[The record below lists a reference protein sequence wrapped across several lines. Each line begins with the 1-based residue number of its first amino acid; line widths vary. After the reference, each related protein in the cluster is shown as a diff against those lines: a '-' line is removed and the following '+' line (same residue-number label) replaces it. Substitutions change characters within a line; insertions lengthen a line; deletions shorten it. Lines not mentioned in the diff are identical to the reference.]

1 MKQYRFVG
9 LGFCSND
16 YLALLPRIPLDSKV
30 QMMKHLVQGGG
41 PAATAAVAAA
51 RLGVSTA
58 FLGVTGDDEPGK
70 WILRDFAAEN
80 VSTEG
85 MVVRPGQSSA
95 IAYCW
100 IDAPTGKRSV
110 AWTRGTLGEL
120 QPGEVDLDLVRHA
133 GILHLDGH
141 NPAAALAAAREAKQC
156 GVPVSLDAGT
166 WRDGMKEL
174 LPYVD
179 LLIASEEFARAYS
192 REEDLDKAILRLRET
207 GAGVVGITMGKAGSM
222 ALEGDRVV
230 RCPAFRVEAVDTT
243 GAGDVYHA
251 AFAVRYLETRD
262 LYECM
267 RFASATAAL
276 KCLELGGRAGIPNRR
291 RVDEFLAQHP

>member
-1 MKQYRFVG
+1 M
-9 LGFCSND
+9 
-16 YLALLPRIPLDSKV
+16 RI
-30 QMMKHLVQGGG
+30 
-41 PAATAAVAAA
+41 AAAVAAA

-70 WILRDFAAEN
+70 WILRDFAAEK
-80 VSTEG
+80 VATEG
-85 MVVRPGQSSA
+85 MKIRAGQDSA

-100 IDAPTGKRSV
+100 IDSATGKRSI
-110 AWTRGTLGEL
+110 AWTRGTLSEL
-120 QPGEVDLDLVRHA
+120 RADEVDLDIVRGA

-141 NPAAALAAAREAKQC
+141 NPAAALAAAREAKKC

-179 LLIASEEFARAYS
+179 VLIASEEFARAYAS
-192 REEDLDKAILRLRET
+192 EEDLDKAILRLRET
-207 GAGVVGITMGKAGSM
+207 GAAVVGVTMGKAGSM
-222 ALEGDRVV
+222 ALEGGRIV

-262 LYECM
+262 LADCM
-267 RFASATAAL
+267 RFASAVSAL
-276 KCLELGGRAGIPNRR
+276 KCLKLGGRAGIPNRR
-291 RVDEFLAQHP
+291 QVDEFLAQHP